1 MEELI
6 DKLELDFYNEVE
18 SNKIIRNAEIEF
30 TSHAPS
36 NLIDDLLLIYQSHPL
51 AGFYKMTNG
60 LKLSWD
66 LDLERNICG
75 RMNIIELK
83 YVLESWEEKLYFEEA
98 DKRLKSFHP
107 LDVFTEEACV
117 GILLNDS
124 GDETLYYCEFGDS
137 KIFSLDIDFKSYFDL
152 AIDAKVFLYWQ
163 KYLVELVNGEQ
174 HVEITFKT
182 GMKEV
187 FPDFDLESFTAK
199 FENMRLSKR

>member
-18 SNKIIRNAEIEF
+18 LNEIIRNAEIEF

-36 NLIDDLLLIYQSHPL
+36 NLINDLLLIYQSDPL

-66 LDLERNICG
+66 FDLERNICG
-75 RMNIIELK
+75 RLNIIN
-83 YVLESWEEKLYFEEA
+83 LENVVKSWENQLYFDGA
-98 DKRLKSFHP
+98 DPRLKKFRP
-107 LDVFTEEACV
+107 LDIFTEEACI
-117 GILLNDS
+117 GFLLNDS
-124 GDETLYYCEFGDS
+124 GDETLYYHEFGDS

-163 KYLVELVNGEQ
+163 TYLVELVNGEQ
-174 HVEITFKT
+174 SVEIAFKT

-187 FPDFDLESFTAK
+187 FPDFDLGSFTTK